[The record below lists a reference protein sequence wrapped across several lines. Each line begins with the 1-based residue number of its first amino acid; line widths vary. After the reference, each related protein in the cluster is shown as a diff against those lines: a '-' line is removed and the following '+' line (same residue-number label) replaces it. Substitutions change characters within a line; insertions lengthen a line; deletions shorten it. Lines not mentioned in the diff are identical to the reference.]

1 MTRHIF
7 FLPSL
12 SGLFALALTVMV
24 LPGAAKAADAWPE
37 NCKLQLAA
45 SLPFTM
51 QNGHVRITASVNDVP
66 RHFIIDTGG
75 LLSSVTQKVAEEQ
88 KLKTLPIDEDIKIRG
103 LGGGRIK
110 RYAVADTLTFAHL
123 KANNVHLLMMVDRG
137 DGEDGL
143 IAPDYLRNFD
153 LEFDFAARTL
163 NLFHPHRCA
172 DHAVYWSSPYVVL
185 PLDINDQGHIQ
196 VPVTL
201 DGQEMRAFLDTGA
214 PGTLIGARTAA
225 AKFQIAPSGMG
236 SIGLGGASGG
246 TTGAARQQF
255 RTPQLGGL
263 TINNPPLL
271 VTENETSWR
280 SEHADILLGL
290 NELSRLHLYIAYREK
305 KLYLSPGPAA
315 EAAP

>member
-1 MTRHIF
+1 MII
-7 FLPSL
+7 
-12 SGLFALALTVMV
+12 V
-24 LPGAAKAADAWPE
+24 PGAARAADAWPE

-45 SLPFTM
+45 SLPFTL

-75 LLSSVTQKVAEEQ
+75 LLSTVTQKVAEEQ
-88 KLKTLPIDEDIKIRG
+88 KLKTRPIDEDIKIHG
-103 LGGGRIK
+103 LGGGRIE

-123 KANNVHLLMMVDRG
+123 KANNVHLLMIADSG

-163 NLFHPHRCA
+163 NLFRPHRCA
-172 DHAVYWSSPYVVL
+172 DHVVYWSSPYVVL
-185 PLDINDQGHIQ
+185 PLDINDRGHIQ

-225 AKFQIAPSGMG
+225 AKFQIAPSDMSG
-236 SIGLGGASGG
+236 IGLGGVSGG
-246 TTGAARQQF
+246 VTGAAQQLF
-255 RTPQLGGL
+255 HTLQLGGL

-271 VTENETSWR
+271 VTENESGWR

-290 NELSRLHLYIAYREK
+290 HELSRLHLYIAYREK

-315 EAAP
+315 EAVP